1 MPKHWFQASK
11 GDVIAIYDADNTPEP
26 NALRYLVGELIA
38 SEEYGAVIGK
48 FRTRNRNA
56 SLLTRFIN
64 IETLTFNGW
73 HKPVVFNYLSY
84 ARFLGTNFI
93 VRRSII
99 EAIGGWMTK
108 R

>member
-1 MPKHWFQASK
+1 M
-11 GDVIAIYDADNTPEP
+11 IAIYDADNTPEP

-64 IETLTFNGW
+64 IETLAFQWMAQAGRFQLFTNS
-73 HKPVVFNYLSY
+73 VFVPTTDAMGQRQYLCHC
-84 ARFLGTNFI
+84 
-93 VRRSII
+93 
-99 EAIGGWMTK
+99 
-108 R
+108 

>member
-1 MPKHWFQASK
+1 M
-11 GDVIAIYDADNTPEP
+11 IAIYDADNTPEP

-64 IETLTFNGW
+64 IETLAFNGW
-73 HKPVVFNYLSY
+73 HMPVVFNYLSY
-84 ARFLGTNFI
+84 ARFLAQISLFVVVLLKPLAAG
-93 VRRSII
+93 
-99 EAIGGWMTK
+99 
-108 R
+108 

>member
-1 MPKHWFQASK
+1 M
-11 GDVIAIYDADNTPEP
+11 IAIYDADNTPEP

-84 ARFLGTNFI
+84 ARFPHKFHC
-93 VRRSII
+93 SS
-99 EAIGGWMTK
+99 
-108 R
+108 